1 MPVRSWDAYDKAFA
15 TVRGEWEGGFF
26 WGGACGAARAAWPLG
41 AGLGNAW
48 GQGIGNALGIWNY
61 QNNLTGGSGG
71 NNWLFGGNSWGM

>member
-48 GQGIGNALGIWNY
+48 GQGKA
-61 QNNLTGGSGG
+61 
-71 NNWLFGGNSWGM
+71 WGVPGDES